1 MTAGT
6 LNSTAERLA
15 QAERLMAEHA
25 YEPAHALCMEV
36 LATHPRAAGAWF
48 LLGVLAADHDNP
60 GKAAELFGRA
70 ATLDLDDP
78 RAPAHLARCL
88 IAMNRRDEAL
98 AQAQIA
104 EARKPAD
111 ALTLD
116 ILGVVFRQVG
126 LPSRAIGHFEAALAM
141 EPGRASLACNLA
153 LARQDVG
160 DADGAE
166 AAFAQALALD
176 PGLHQAWS
184 SRVLLRR
191 QTAEQNFLPDLETQF
206 AAARGSAAPRLHL
219 GHALAKTHED
229 LGNFEIALDWLI
241 RAKAAM
247 GRQVGYDPRADADL
261 FAAARATC
269 PTATAGARGATSEGP
284 IFVLGL
290 PFGGAALVEQILSQH
305 REVASVDDL
314 TSFGLVLQRMT
325 GSSGALLMDEAALE
339 AAGKIDFRKA
349 GQAYLQMVGAR
360 LAGAGRSVD
369 RAPLNIIWAGLI
381 HRAMPQARIVGLR
394 RHPMDACMETYRRLL
409 PTDPWFDYAYDLT
422 HTAAYYAGFERLM
435 AHWRQVLPADRFT
448 EVALE
453 DLVAD
458 PEGETRR
465 LLDFCGLD
473 FDPNCLAQGSAAA
486 PGGSALM
493 ATHANSIGRWRS
505 YGPGLAPLRE
515 ALESA
520 GVRL

>member
-6 LNSTAERLA
+6 LNSTTERLA
-15 QAERLMAEHA
+15 QAERLMAEQA
-25 YEPAHALCMEV
+25 YEPAHALCMEA
-36 LATHPRAAGAWF
+36 LAADPQAAGAWF

-70 ATLDLDDP
+70 AALDLDDP

-111 ALTLD
+111 ALIFD

-126 LPSRAIGHFEAALAM
+126 LPSRAIGHFEAALAR
-141 EPGRASLACNLA
+141 EPVRASIACHLAF
-153 LARQDVG
+153 ARQDVG

-290 PFGGAALVEQILSQH
+290 PCGGAAAVEQILSQH
-305 REVASVDDL
+305 REVASVDNL

-339 AAGKIDFRKA
+339 AAGEIDLRRA
-349 GQAYLQMVGAR
+349 GQAYLQMAGAR
-360 LAGAGRSVD
+360 LAGSGRSVD
-369 RAPLNIIWAGLI
+369 RAPLNIVWAGLI
-381 HRAMPQARIVGLR
+381 HRAMPQARIICVR

-409 PTDPWFDYAYDLT
+409 PTDLACYDYAYDLT
-422 HTAAYYAGFERLM
+422 HTAAYCAGFERLM

-465 LLDFCGLD
+465 LLEFCGLD
-473 FDPNCLAQGSAAA
+473 VDPVFLAQDEATAPAAA
-486 PGGSALM
+486 VM
-493 ATHANSIGRWRS
+493 ATHAGSIGRWRS